1 MMPWEKYQTQTE
13 TGPWSKYAQP
23 SNQQPADAAPTQ
35 QPQSNT
41 SQFQS
46 VLLKELADEK
56 ARWSQPPVN
65 LRRMLE
71 YGGMTVGGV
80 VGTSGGPLGNVA
92 GAGLGYS
99 IGKKTADIIYGKPS
113 GTVGQEIV
121 GSAKDVAT
129 GSAMEI
135 GGQIV
140 GKFIEMVGKYTAEK
154 LVPMVR
160 KNIERAIRPSVA
172 GQKTAGM
179 AEQYFDRATDAVSN
193 IIANKNN
200 LILTDETG
208 KTISGLPKT
217 LKQFSEAIQ
226 QTKQAIFKEYD
237 ALAKQAE
244 QMRTARPLEYPMRP
258 GESVKT
264 EGMGAGGKAY
274 FDTGPALKIDLNPIA
289 NELTTALG
297 SKPFQDMAPD
307 AATYA
312 AKRVETLTSRGSYT
326 PSEAQEAIQILN
338 NSLESFY
345 QNPSYETASKAY
357 IDSMIANNLRRELDV
372 GIETLTGEQ
381 YQQLKNTYGALSTIE
396 RDVARRSAVDA
407 RKNIKGLIDFSDI
420 FSGGEVVRGILARDP
435 SMIGMGVTAKGIAS
449 WYRWIN
455 NPNRIVKNMFR
466 GVEDLISKSYEPKV
480 TAGKELA
487 AKTGIYIMV
496 NGKKKYI
503 KVK

>member
-1 MMPWEKYQTQTE
+1 M
-13 TGPWSKYAQP
+13 
-23 SNQQPADAAPTQ
+23 
-35 QPQSNT
+35 
-41 SQFQS
+41 
-46 VLLKELADEK
+46 
-56 ARWSQPPVN
+56 
-65 LRRMLE
+65 
-71 YGGMTVGGV
+71 
-80 VGTSGGPLGNVA
+80 
-92 GAGLGYS
+92 
-99 IGKKTADIIYGKPS
+99 
-113 GTVGQEIV
+113 
-121 GSAKDVAT
+121 
-129 GSAMEI
+129 
-135 GGQIV
+135 
-140 GKFIEMVGKYTAEK
+140 
-154 LVPMVR
+154 
-160 KNIERAIRPSVA
+160 
-172 GQKTAGM
+172 
-179 AEQYFDRATDAVSN
+179 
-193 IIANKNN
+193 
-200 LILTDETG
+200 
-208 KTISGLPKT
+208 
-217 LKQFSEAIQ
+217 
-226 QTKQAIFKEYD
+226 
-237 ALAKQAE
+237 
-244 QMRTARPLEYPMRP
+244 
-258 GESVKT
+258 
-264 EGMGAGGKAY
+264 
-274 FDTGPALKIDLNPIA
+274 
-289 NELTTALG
+289 
-297 SKPFQDMAPD
+297 
-307 AATYA
+307 
-312 AKRVETLTSRGSYT
+312 SRGSYT

-345 QNPSYETASKAY
+345 KNPSYETASKAY